1 MEVLGPND
9 SVDKFKEKLRRIRE
23 YLNSL
28 SVKRNR
34 TKRKKVEDDINEQ
47 IEEVFDNDNSSEK
60 QEDSFSDE

>member
-9 SVDKFKEKLRRIRE
+9 SADKFREKLKRIRE

-34 TKRKKVEDDINEQ
+34 TKRKKVEDNINEQ
-47 IEEVFDNDNSSEK
+47 IEEVFDKDSSEK